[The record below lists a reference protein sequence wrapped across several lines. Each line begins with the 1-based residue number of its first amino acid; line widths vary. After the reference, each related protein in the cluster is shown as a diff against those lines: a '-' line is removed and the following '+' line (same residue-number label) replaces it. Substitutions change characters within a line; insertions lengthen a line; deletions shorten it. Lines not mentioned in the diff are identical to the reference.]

1 LCYWAGTASVAIEE
15 LGHRQSFDLDFH
27 TVKALENVGPIL
39 TEIRAA
45 FPGSFEIVRAPD
57 EFGSGFQGLLTLP
70 GGERIAV
77 EVLANFEDVPERD
90 LVASRTSPEIKRV
103 SLSRY
108 LADKT
113 QCVAERMEAR
123 DLVDIAAVLRHA
135 PGLEQ
140 RARRL
145 LEDQDAVLLAERL
158 LAWTDEAIARD
169 LEAYDDVAP
178 DDAISARDLL
188 LSWLRES
195 SAGDDEQ

>member
-1 LCYWAGTASVAIEE
+1 M
-15 LGHRQSFDLDFH
+15 Q
-27 TVKALENVGPIL
+27 
-39 TEIRAA
+39 
-45 FPGSFEIVRAPD
+45 APD
-57 EFGSGFQGLLTLP
+57 EFGSGFQGILTLP

-77 EVLANFEDVPERD
+77 EVLANFEDVPDRE
-90 LVASRTSPEIKRV
+90 LVASRTSPRLKRV

-108 LADKT
+108 LADKV
-113 QCVAERMEAR
+113 QCVGERMEAR
-123 DLVDIAAVLRHA
+123 DLFDIWAVLQHA
-135 PGLEQ
+135 SAMEK

-195 SAGDDEQ
+195 SAGDNEP